1 MQKCAAQ
8 LEKSIYLYNLLLDV
22 IEGNNCTQNRSNNRI
37 YAEVKKKIER
47 RKRMTKD
54 IIVG

>member
-37 YAEVKKKIER
+37 YAEVKKKLKGENE
-47 RKRMTKD
+47 
-54 IIVG
+54 